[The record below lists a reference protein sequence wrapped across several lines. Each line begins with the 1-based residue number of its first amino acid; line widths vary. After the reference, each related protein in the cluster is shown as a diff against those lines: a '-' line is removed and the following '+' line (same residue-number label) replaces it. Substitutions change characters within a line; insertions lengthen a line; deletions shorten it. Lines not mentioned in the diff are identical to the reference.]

1 MSRILVTGAAGF
13 IGFHLS
19 KSLLDD
25 EYELLG
31 IDNVN
36 NYYNPKLKHARLNQL
51 KLYKNFTFL
60 KIDISDREFLTKAF
74 TNFKP
79 NKVVNLAAQA
89 GVRYSIENP
98 YAYMDA
104 NLVGFLNIIE
114 LCRRN
119 EVEGVIYASS
129 SSVYG
134 GNKKIPF
141 SVDDQVDKPISLYAA
156 TKRANELIAHS
167 YSHLYGIHTTGL
179 RYFTVYG
186 PWGRPDMAMFL
197 FTDKILRGE
206 PIQVFNHGNMKRDF
220 TYINDI
226 IAGTRTAIDKNFAC
240 EIFNL
245 GNHKSVELMDVV
257 RLIEQKLGKKAEVEF
272 LPMQPGDIPE
282 SLADIEKSEKF
293 LGFKPTTDI
302 SSGIKDFVEWYKD
315 YNTVL

>member
-60 KIDISDREFLTKAF
+60 KIDIANRESLTEAF

-79 NKVVNLAAQA
+79 NKVVNLAAQT

-98 YAYMDA
+98 YTYMDA
-104 NLVGFLNIIE
+104 NLVGFLNILE

-119 EVEGVIYASS
+119 EVEGIIYASS

-156 TKRANELIAHS
+156 TKRAVELMAHS
-167 YSHLYGIHTTGL
+167 YSHLYDLHTTGL

-197 FTDKILRGE
+197 FVDNILKSK

-220 TYINDI
+220 TFIDDI
-226 IAGTRTAIDKNFAC
+226 VSGTRSAMEKNYLC

-245 GNHKSVELMDVV
+245 GTEEENTTATGIATVEAILGTSIQ
-257 RLIEQKLGKKAEVEF
+257 IENKPAR
-272 LPMQPGDIPE
+272 PGDQSRTKANIDKARK
-282 SLADIEKSEKF
+282 L
-293 LGFKPTTDI
+293 LNYNPTTGLKEGLEAQVAWFKKSFCSD
-302 SSGIKDFVEWYKD
+302 
-315 YNTVL
+315 